1 MKRYKANFVEKKKEL
16 WYNIITK
23 NVRHGRNG
31 VVGLFAKPEVVILKE
46 SSDAKAYLEKLEM
59 LYDNVKNDTN
69 LAEKIEK
76 EIAITKAGIIGE
88 EQIFFEL
95 KNSGMDLVVLHDVY
109 IADPA
114 GNGAQIDFL
123 VITPYV
129 NVLIECKNLF
139 GNIEIN
145 NKGDFIRTI
154 EYGKKRYKE
163 GLYSPITQNERHMR
177 VFKECRKAT
186 KGLISGALMEMG
198 FDNFNKS
205 LIVLANPKTVVNDR
219 YAPKDVKKQVIRADQ
234 LIATLREMRSDVKSS
249 KKEMLALGE
258 KILTYNIEERKDYFA
273 KFEELQKD
281 AEAKSVDDES
291 VEGNQ
296 IEETKENAD
305 DAEMAEEK
313 PQVKNDAMNEAENS
327 SKKVC
332 PRCGRELVL
341 RTAKKGNNQGNQF
354 WGCSGFPK
362 CRYIESIESEAS
374 E

>member
-1 MKRYKANFVEKKKEL
+1 M
-16 WYNIITK
+16 
-23 NVRHGRNG
+23 
-31 VVGLFAKPEVVILKE
+31 GLFAKPEVVILKE

-88 EQIFFEL
+88 EQILFEL

-219 YAPKDVKKQVIRADQ
+219 YAPRDVKKQVIRADQ

-291 VEGNQ
+291 VEGDQ

-305 DAEMAEEK
+305 VAEMAEEK
-313 PQVKNDAMNEAENS
+313 PQEKNDAMNEAENS
-327 SKKVC
+327 SIKVC